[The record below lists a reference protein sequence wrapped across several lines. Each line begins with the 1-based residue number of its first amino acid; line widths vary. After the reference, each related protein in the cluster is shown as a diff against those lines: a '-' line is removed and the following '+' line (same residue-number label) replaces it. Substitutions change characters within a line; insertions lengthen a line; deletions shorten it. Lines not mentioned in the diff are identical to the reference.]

1 MKNEE
6 ARRVATVKTLVVA
19 EKKIKDLGTK
29 LTETDR
35 EKKSVEAAFAGF
47 EKQVED

>member
-6 ARRVATVKTLVVA
+6 ARRVFIVKTLVVA

-29 LTETDR
+29 LTEANR
-35 EKKSVEAAFAGF
+35 EMKSIEAALASA
-47 EKQVED
+47 EK